1 MSDPGPDGRKDAA
14 PDKSSILATAAGFE
28 LSHIRALLVG
38 LLVLH
43 VFVALY
49 FARDIVMPIVLG
61 VLIALSLSPVSRG
74 LARMGVPA
82 PVTAVALITT
92 TGAIAFVVLFTL
104 GDQVSAWL
112 EQGPSLID
120 RVRER
125 LSGLSESVEAVRNAT
140 EQVEGIADNNSFGVQ
155 KVEVQEPGMIV
166 SAFSNL
172 AGTSTS
178 IAVALVL
185 AMFLLSSGTLFYEK
199 LINSFASMTGKK
211 TALRS
216 VYNVEKSISRYLFT
230 ITMINAC
237 LGLCVGTAVALI
249 GLPYPIMW
257 GFVAFSF
264 NFLPFLGTVVGT
276 ALIAAVA
283 LVTFDDVGYAMLA
296 PAAYLGL
303 GTLEGQFMTP
313 MIVGRS
319 LKINTVSVFLAVIF
333 WAWLW
338 GIPGAL
344 LAVPILVVIKVICDS
359 VPGLRGVSEFLS
371 VNSRPR
377 PDAATD

>member
-1 MSDPGPDGRKDAA
+1 MSDHGSNGREDAA
-14 PDKSSILATAAGFE
+14 ETAGLE
-28 LSHIRALLVG
+28 VGNIRALLAG
-38 LLVLH
+38 LLILH

-61 VLIALSLSPVSRG
+61 FLIALSLSPVSRG
-74 LARMGVPA
+74 LARMGIPA
-82 PVTAVALITT
+82 PVTAVALIAT
-92 TGAIAFVVLFTL
+92 TGAVAFTVLFTL
-104 GDQVSAWL
+104 GDQVTEWL
-112 EQGPSLID
+112 EKGPSLIE
-120 RVRER
+120 RVSER
-125 LSGLSESVEAVRNAT
+125 LAGLAESVEAVRNAT
-140 EQVEGIADNNSFGVQ
+140 EQVEGIAENNAYGVQ
-155 KVEVQEPGMIV
+155 KVQVQEPGLIV
-166 SAFSNL
+166 SAFNNL

-199 LINSFASMTGKK
+199 LINSFASMSGKK
-211 TALRS
+211 AALRS
-216 VYNVEKSISRYLFT
+216 VYNVERSISRYLFT
-230 ITMINAC
+230 ITVINAC
-237 LGLCVGTAVALI
+237 LGLSVGMAVALI
-249 GLPYPIMW
+249 GLPYAILW

-276 ALIAAVA
+276 ALIAAVS
-283 LVTFDDVGYAMLA
+283 LVTFDDIGYAMLA
-296 PAAYLGL
+296 PAAYLAL

-344 LAVPILVVIKVICDS
+344 LAVPILVVIKVSCDS
-359 VPGLRGVSEFLS
+359 VKSLHGVSEFLS
-371 VNSRPR
+371 ANNKPLADRPE
-377 PDAATD
+377 T